1 LFSLD
6 CQEERLRR
14 AWGQPRAPVP
24 RRCNTL
30 PEPGIRYT
38 GSVNGRAKFVVLS
51 AFATGAAVFFSACA
65 PAGAQGIPAG
75 PIHPKPS
82 VQQQRKPP
90 LPIPPQK
97 QPIIVHTNLV
107 TLPVAVADHSG
118 QPVLNLTQKDFEVFD
133 EGKEQQIT
141 HFDLGGDPLSIVL
154 VLETSS
160 RIAPLLPE
168 IRKTGIIFTNMVMA
182 GTGEAAVIGYDDEV
196 DLLRPMTTDPDRV
209 LDAIQHIRVGT
220 SGARLYDAM
229 SRAEDLLEAEPPERR
244 RVILVMGEKND
255 SGSETKLGA
264 FLRRAQLAN
273 TSIYT
278 IGLSST
284 AAAFRQKPEPAQPIE
299 ASPPGTYPMP
309 PPPGTAQT
317 PDTVSQQM
325 GNQSI
330 PLLPLIIWMVQHGAN
345 ALGKN
350 SLDISAQATGG
361 LYVGTFK
368 DRAIEKAMNAIGN
381 SLHAEYLLGYTPP
394 GAQPYGYHQIEV
406 RILAPHLKIRTRPG
420 YYLAPPHAE

>member
-1 LFSLD
+1 MLFVAS
-6 CQEERLRR
+6 
-14 AWGQPRAPVP
+14 
-24 RRCNTL
+24 
-30 PEPGIRYT
+30 
-38 GSVNGRAKFVVLS
+38 GRAY
-51 AFATGAAVFFSACA
+51 
-65 PAGAQGIPAG
+65 AQGVPAG
-75 PIHPKPS
+75 PIHPKPG
-82 VQQQRKPP
+82 VQQQKKKP

-97 QPIIVHTNLV
+97 QPIIVRTNLV
-107 TLPVAVADHSG
+107 TLPVAVADSSG
-118 QPVLNLTQKDFEVFD
+118 QPVLNLTQKDFQIFD
-133 EGKEQQIT
+133 DGREQQIT

-209 LDAIQHIRVGT
+209 LDAIRHIREGT

-229 SRAEDLLEAEPPERR
+229 SRAEDLLEAEPSERR

-284 AAAFRQKPEPAQPIE
+284 AAAFRKPPEPPPPVE
-299 ASPPGTYPMP
+299 AGPPGTYPMP

-317 PDTVSQQM
+317 PDTVSRQM
-325 GNQSI
+325 GNGGM
-330 PLLPLIIWMVQHGAN
+330 PLLPLIIWLVQHGAN

-350 SLDISAQATGG
+350 SLDIAAQATGG
-361 LYVGTFK
+361 LYEGTFK
-368 DRAIEKAMNAIGN
+368 DRSIEKAMNAIGN

-394 GAQPYGYHQIEV
+394 GKQPYGYHQIEV

-420 YYLAPPHAE
+420 YYLAPPTAN